1 MYTRIVVPLDG
12 SDVAE
17 AALVQAEHMAAL
29 TGAPVHLIRVV
40 DLTGNDAVSMYGMMA
55 DPSAVSTL
63 LADEVEI
70 AQQYLDMVQQ
80 RIVTSGHQ
88 ATNELRRGPVANA
101 VIEATKP
108 GDLLVMASHGRSGIA
123 RWFMGS
129 VAEDVIRRSTVPVLL
144 VKATTYKGKQE
155 PRPRTGATMP
165 SAAVEP
171 QLVGQAN
178 S

>member
-17 AALVQAEHMAAL
+17 AALVQAEYMAGL
-29 TGAPVHLIRVV
+29 TGAPVHLVRVV

-63 LADEVEI
+63 LADEVEVS
-70 AQQYLDMVQQ
+70 QLYLDAVQQ
-80 RIVTSGHQ
+80 RILESGRP

-101 VIEATKP
+101 LIEAIKP

-144 VKATTYKGKQE
+144 VKATTYKGNQE

-171 QLVGQAN
+171 QLVGQVN

>member
-12 SDVAE
+12 SDIAE
-17 AALVQAEHMAAL
+17 AALVQAENMAEL
-29 TGAPVHLIRVV
+29 TGAPIHLVRVV

-63 LADEVEI
+63 LADEVETS
-70 AQQYLDMVQQ
+70 QQYLDMVQQ
-80 RIVTSGHQ
+80 RIVKSGHQ
-88 ATNELRRGPVANA
+88 ATTELRRGPVATA
-101 VIEATKP
+101 LIDAIKP

-144 VKATTYKGKQE
+144 VKATAYKGTQE
-155 PRPRTGATMP
+155 PRPRTDATMIP
-165 SAAVEP
+165 TTLEP
-171 QLVGQAN
+171 QLAGQV
-178 S
+178 SR

>member
-12 SDVAE
+12 SEIAE
-17 AALVQAEHMAAL
+17 AALVQAEHMATL
-29 TGAPVHLIRVV
+29 TGAPVHLVRVV
-40 DLTGNDAVSMYGMMA
+40 DLTENDAVSMYGMMA

-63 LADEVEI
+63 LADEVET

-80 RIVTSGHQ
+80 RIVKSGHR
-88 ATNELRRGPVANA
+88 ATNELRRGPVASA
-101 VIEATKP
+101 LIDATKP

-129 VAEDVIRRSTVPVLL
+129 VAEDLIRRSTVPVLL

-165 SAAVEP
+165 STAIEP
-171 QLVGQAN
+171 QLVGHV
-178 S
+178 SS